1 MENELIEKI
10 LWHLKKI
17 YIISCDTAS
26 LSPGMRVV
34 VLDGHI
40 LVGLRG
46 GTPAVLLPFLPAR
59 APGREGAARV
69 PVAVDIKTWVVS
81 LNKLHLDG
89 KGVSIVSL
97 PVCLP
102 FLSAHFEKLL
112 FFGQNSWNPK
122 KTTKSNF
129 IEVAFDP

>member
-46 GTPAVLLPFLPAR
+46 TPAVLFLFLTAR

-81 LNKLHLDG
+81 LNELHLEG
-89 KGVSIVSL
+89 EGVSIVSL
-97 PVCLP
+97 PACIP
-102 FLSAHFEKLL
+102 FFSANFEKLL
-112 FFGQNSWNPK
+112 LFLKEFF
-122 KTTKSNF
+122 
-129 IEVAFDP
+129 